1 MRLAGGRS
9 ARVWALPVLLLMLAA
24 LPAWAEAPEGPS
36 DASDAATLSDP
47 SSSDLA
53 ALDTSANEVP
63 SAAWSGPK
71 LLGVQFAAGAA
82 TAALTVP
89 LTLWGASAVGSLSNN
104 LFGAALP
111 ALAMLWVLPPLAVTL
126 VEVLVGNALGAHSKL
141 FPALWA
147 ALGTQLVAI
156 VGGVLLGLYAGNPTH
171 VALFTVGEAILLPG
185 AATLVLGL
193 SSQSEPRPLSGA
205 GRATWMLPPVVSMP
219 IFQGAF

>member
-1 MRLAGGRS
+1 MRFGGGLG
-9 ARVWALPVLLLMLAA
+9 ARIWALPVLLLVLTAM
-24 LPAWAEAPEGPS
+24 PAWAEEPTAPS
-36 DASDAATLSDP
+36 DASDTATLSDTL
-47 SSSDLA
+47 SSDLA
-53 ALDTSANEVP
+53 SPDDATHEVS

-126 VEVLVGNALGAHSKL
+126 VEVLVGNALGADSKL

-156 VGGVLLGLYAGNPTH
+156 VGAVLLGLYAGNPTH
-171 VALFTVGEAILLPG
+171 MALFTLGEAILLPG

-193 SSQSEPRPLSGA
+193 SSQSATPNLSGA
-205 GRATWMLPPVVSMP
+205 ARSMSMLPPMVSMP
-219 IFQGAF
+219 VMQGTF